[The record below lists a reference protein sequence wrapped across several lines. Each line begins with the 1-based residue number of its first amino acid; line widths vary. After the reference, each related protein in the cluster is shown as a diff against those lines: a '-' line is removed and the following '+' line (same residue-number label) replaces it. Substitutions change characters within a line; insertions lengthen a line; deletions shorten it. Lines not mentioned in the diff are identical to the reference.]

1 MHHCLEF
8 HKISYY
14 IKCIK
19 ILFNVWLRLSILC
32 LSAHKIPELLI
43 FSLCMLTCSLSKV
56 SFFFIASKGVT
67 HITILHKPV
76 IYRLLSSTGIVEN
89 ISPTKNTLTFFFT
102 KAQQC
107 SKSEKMHISFDLI
120 RKIHFIFIRWHLR
133 KRKMALTMRV
143 GIDVAF
149 FNASQL
155 KTRFQMNKFIQAY
168 KVENRHTQRQ
178 TGLYLRFHCSSISP
192 SISVQSFLKRK
203 IETLEAFTNVKLCR
217 LSCTSPAA
225 RKESLIYILKY
236 LNMLVL
242 TKSDL
247 S

>member
-1 MHHCLEF
+1 MFDSDFLFYALAHTRSQICWFPVYVCWLALYPKFLFSSLHLKASPTLQFCTNQWFIDFFRVLASLKIF
-8 HKISYY
+8 HQQ
-14 IKCIK
+14 K
-19 ILFNVWLRLSILC
+19 ILW
-32 LSAHKIPELLI
+32 H
-43 FSLCMLTCSLSKV
+43 
-56 SFFFIASKGVT
+56 
-67 HITILHKPV
+67 
-76 IYRLLSSTGIVEN
+76 
-89 ISPTKNTLTFFFT
+89 FFT

-225 RKESLIYILKY
+225 RKESLIFILKY

>member
-1 MHHCLEF
+1 
-8 HKISYY
+8 
-14 IKCIK
+14 
-19 ILFNVWLRLSILC
+19 
-32 LSAHKIPELLI
+32 
-43 FSLCMLTCSLSKV
+43 MLTCSLSKV

-89 ISPTKNTLTFFFT
+89 ISPTNKKYFDIFFT

-107 SKSEKMHISFDLI
+107 SKSEKIHISFDLI
-120 RKIHFIFIRWHLR
+120 RKIHFIRWHLR